1 MHHANRS
8 RQNEDISSNTFWFS
22 VTRKVEDWQNDIM
35 PKQTTH
41 LTLFIFR
48 RITHRYR
55 NRARCKKRIH
65 LGLVSDHPA
74 RNTNAGCRPNLF
86 RWRRVRSGF
95 VQSKR
100 IRHNASI
107 SEPGQ
112 MYKNGSDS
120 DRSMT
125 IRPGVEMLDVVSIC
139 TITDPI
145 MMIRATSRTRR
156 KKKPI
161 RIRIVCGS
169 IMYTG

>member
-1 MHHANRS
+1 M
-8 RQNEDISSNTFWFS
+8 
-22 VTRKVEDWQNDIM
+22 TRKVEDWQNDIM

-55 NRARCKKRIH
+55 NQARCKKRI
-65 LGLVSDHPA
+65 LFGLVSDHPA
-74 RNTNAGCRPNLF
+74 RNTNAGCGPDLF
-86 RWRRVRSGF
+86 RRRRVGSSF

-125 IRPGVEMLDVVSIC
+125 IRPGIEIPDVVSIC
-139 TITDPI
+139 FFRGGSDLASFSPGGSGITHRYRNRARCTKTDPF
-145 MMIRATSRTRR
+145 
-156 KKKPI
+156 
-161 RIRIVCGS
+161 RIGQ
-169 IMYTG
+169 